1 MPSLVESSSESDSD
15 SDEADYKEIDTH
27 ESWRSQPASVSQ
39 GRLPLRQVQIFLSG
53 VHGRTITLE
62 VALDDTVDAVLS
74 KIEDKEGVPC
84 NGPHRIVFSCRTLQR
99 HRTLTDYGVCPDAT
113 LQMLAL
119 PRGGSGKH
127 TSETATGAA
136 GSGLESA
143 SASTFGASAAPAATI
158 GGASTG
164 GFGASTGGFGASAGG
179 FGPPSSA
186 APGSGFA
193 FGATPSAPTNSS
205 FAFGATAA
213 QATQPAGS
221 FGASSGGMGAS
232 TGSFG
237 ASSGGMFDAVVAT
250 VTQAA
255 PSCPQWAGQ
264 IFIQRA
270 GRRTFVLNV
279 TSDDTV
285 ASVKARLKWRDSRL
299 IKSPLELCDDTR
311 SLGSY
316 GVRKEDTLLLC
327 GRLCGGGVCMGKPT
341 VVAPGEHIAPQDAA
355 PAPQAPAAPT
365 APEEVAAPAELYQ
378 AERQKAMMPL
388 SQAPVEKSPD
398 QRPGSAA
405 LPMLVAKIK
414 QMGFTDAQVSS
425 AYLALG
431 SEANEQQIVAYLVD
445 GEEGR
450 VSAAPAQRS
459 ATAKPVQ
466 DTVGEKAVIRL
477 MEMGFSAAQIESA
490 QQACLAESGGRFV
503 EPKELMEWLLNK
515 VQEQAKMDDEA
526 SMAAIRKLQQQDA
539 QAQAIR
545 DQACLDADARLGYLN
560 NAKLAIT
567 SPGNKGWI
575 CKHGCG
581 TVCEEGSEDENRCSY
596 KLSGARRQSGTGTPI
611 AFAAVSFAPY

>member
-15 SDEADYKEIDTH
+15 SDEADYKEIDTQ

-179 FGPPSSA
+179 FGPPSGA

-193 FGATPSAPTNSS
+193 FGATPSAPTNSA

-213 QATQPAGS
+213 QATHPAGS
-221 FGASSGGMGAS
+221 FVSSTRGM
-232 TGSFG
+232 G

-250 VTQAA
+250 VTQVA

-285 ASVKARLKWRDSRL
+285 ASLKARLKWTDSRL

-341 VVAPGEHIAPQDAA
+341 VVAPGENIAPQDAA

-365 APEEVAAPAELYQ
+365 APEEVAAPAALYHDAVD
-378 AERQKAMMPL
+378 AEGGAGKPAGDECREVVGDCASLSAGTPAGETSPL
-388 SQAPVEKSPD
+388 GASVVLDAPSTPPVSFPSPCC
-398 QRPGSAA
+398 RLCRCRVRGSALK
-405 LPMLVAKIK
+405 LPVPASIPRYCCSRSRCR
-414 QMGFTDAQVSS
+414 G
-425 AYLALG
+425 AYVGVGVGLG
-431 SEANEQQIVAYLVD
+431 MCVGA
-445 GEEGR
+445 GR
-450 VSAAPAQRS
+450 
-459 ATAKPVQ
+459 
-466 DTVGEKAVIRL
+466 
-477 MEMGFSAAQIESA
+477 
-490 QQACLAESGGRFV
+490 
-503 EPKELMEWLLNK
+503 PKVHK
-515 VQEQAKMDDEA
+515 V
-526 SMAAIRKLQQQDA
+526 LP
-539 QAQAIR
+539 
-545 DQACLDADARLGYLN
+545 DARVCLRN
-560 NAKLAIT
+560 N
-567 SPGNKGWI
+567 
-575 CKHGCG
+575 
-581 TVCEEGSEDENRCSY
+581 TVYVC
-596 KLSGARRQSGTGTPI
+596 
-611 AFAAVSFAPY
+611 V